1 MTFLY
6 KNTSLNLICCRF
18 VLGGKKNVKDVIIN
32 EDDNLI
38 IFFFVS
44 VYEMKN
50 ENYDDNYDNDGFY
63 DKNYDYQGYSKNFD

>member
-18 VLGGKKNVKDVIIN
+18 VLGKKNVKDVIIN

-38 IFFFVS
+38 IFFCFIL
-44 VYEMKN
+44 
-50 ENYDDNYDNDGFY
+50 
-63 DKNYDYQGYSKNFD
+63 